1 MEERKS
7 FVVGQES
14 SMSKTVSDED
24 IRTFARISGDVNP
37 LHLDDEYARSTMFG
51 GRIAHGMLVASL
63 ISAVIGTCLPGPGAI
78 YMGQELRFVAPVRPG
93 DTITA
98 IVRVEAWDDVKGRVT
113 LATEVRNQNGETV
126 VAGMAKAVMA
136 SYLQE
141 RK

>member
-7 FVVGQES
+7 FVVGEES
-14 SMSKTVSDED
+14 SMSKTVSDQD

-37 LHLDDEYARSTMFG
+37 LHLDDEYARSTVFG
-51 GRIAHGMLVASL
+51 GRVAHGMLVAGL
-63 ISAVIGTCLPGPGAI
+63 ISAVIGTSLPGPGAI

-126 VAGMAKAVMA
+126 VTGMAKTVMA
-136 SYLQE
+136 GYLQE

>member
-126 VAGMAKAVMA
+126 VAGMAKTVMA
-136 SYLQE
+136 RYLQE

>member
-126 VAGMAKAVMA
+126 VTGMAKAVMA

>member
-7 FVVGQES
+7 FVVGEES

-37 LHLDDEYARSTMFG
+37 LHLDDEYARSTVFG

-63 ISAVIGTCLPGPGAI
+63 ISAVIGKCLPGPGAI

-113 LATEVRNQNGETV
+113 LATEVRNQNGEAV
-126 VAGMAKAVMA
+126 VTGMAKVVMA
-136 SYLQE
+136 SYLQ
-141 RK
+141 KHK

>member
-126 VAGMAKAVMA
+126 VTGMAKTVMA